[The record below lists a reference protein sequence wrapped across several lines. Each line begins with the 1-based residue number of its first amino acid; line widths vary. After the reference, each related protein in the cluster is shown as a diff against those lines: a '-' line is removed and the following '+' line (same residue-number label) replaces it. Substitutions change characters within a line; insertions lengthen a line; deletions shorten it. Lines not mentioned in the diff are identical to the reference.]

1 MVEQNIQEHM
11 EQNEEKTQWQS
22 PSIDG
27 LSEKEAEQFYEIMKR
42 FLNAY
47 KNREQSATDYVWL
60 GKQLKEELPA
70 KSQKECDKMAEEIL
84 VSVTDFDNC
93 KKELEESCEK
103 GVPKEQWLANKLSD
117 AAAGTSVVQFGNYL
131 NGIDN
136 AITNANAQM
145 MRTIMTKEG
154 NISQCINLDGF
165 IAEQH
170 AVNTFNMQAQLE
182 GSKFRAEVKVP
193 GPGETYGKNSFD
205 TVIMD
210 TASGKIVHQYQ
221 FKFGKTAKE
230 TIQLLKNGNYNNQR
244 FVVPAE
250 QVAEV
255 QKAFPGK
262 TVTSC
267 MGGTETVSIESKML
281 TKADVKEM
289 QYELQE
295 GGVLPQNNW
304 NTYTTKDLALNIGKN
319 AGLMGLQSA
328 LITTGFDLTQKVIKG
343 EEIQGDEMLEQALI
357 SGADAG
363 VKAASAG
370 ALKVGVEKGVIKIIP
385 PGTPAHII
393 VNIACVGIEN
403 IKILAKVASGEI
415 KMYQAADQ
423 MARATTSMVAGLA
436 CAGNMAFIGA
446 VSLSWIPIVGPIAG
460 GLIGGM
466 VGYMA
471 GSTLGNA
478 VYSGLKKVGG
488 TVRTAAK
495 SAWNGIKSAGRK
507 IANGARNLVNKILG

>member
-1 MVEQNIQEHM
+1 MT

-27 LSEKEAEQFYEIMKR
+27 LSEKEVEQFYKIMKR

-47 KNREQSATDYVWL
+47 KNREQSAPDYIWL
-60 GKQLKEELPA
+60 GKQLKEELPS
-70 KSQKECDKMAEEIL
+70 KSQQECDTMAEEIL
-84 VSVTDFDNC
+84 TSVTNFDNC
-93 KKELEESCEK
+93 RKELETSCEN
-103 GVPKEQWLANKLSD
+103 GIPKEQWLANKLSD
-117 AAAGTSVVQFGNYL
+117 AATGTSVVQFGNYL
-131 NGIDN
+131 NSIDT

-145 MRTIMTKEG
+145 MRTVTTNAG
-154 NISQCINLDGF
+154 DISQCINLDGF
-165 IAEQH
+165 IAEQY

-193 GPGETYGKNSFD
+193 GPGETYAKNSFD
-205 TVIMD
+205 TVITD
-210 TASGKIVHQYQ
+210 TTSGKIVHQYQ
-221 FKFGKTAKE
+221 SKFGKTAKE
-230 TIQLLKNGNYNNQR
+230 TIQLLKDGNYNNQR

-267 MGGTETVSIESKML
+267 MGGTETVPIESKPL
-281 TKADVKEM
+281 TKTDVKEM

-295 GGVLPQNNW
+295 KGVLPRNDW
-304 NTYTTKDLALNIGKN
+304 NTYTTKDLALNIGKQ

-328 LITTGFDLTQKVIKG
+328 LITTGFDLTRKVIKG
-343 EEIQGDEMLEQALI
+343 EEIQEDEILEQALV

-385 PGTPAHII
+385 PGTPLGTL
-393 VNIACVGIEN
+393 VNITCVGIEN
-403 IKILAKVASGEI
+403 IKILAKAASGEI
-415 KMYQAADQ
+415 KTYQAVDQ
-423 MARATTSMVAGLA
+423 MARVTTSMIAGLA
-436 CAGNMAFIGA
+436 CAGDMAIIGA
-446 VSLSWIPIVGPIAG
+446 AAFSWIPIAGLFVG

-471 GSTLGNA
+471 GSTVGNA
-478 VYSGLKKVGG
+478 VYSGFKKIGG
-488 TVRTAAK
+488 AVRTAAK
-495 SAWNGIKSAGRK
+495 SAWNGIKSVGSK
-507 IANGARNLVNKILG
+507 IKNKLFG